1 MTTQSLQ
8 SALEG
13 VASVFEFA
21 RMSDTEKDR
30 HLKDLEISNLQD
42 EVKWYDKSIR
52 YSRKKIAEDYYG
64 SGVMTASNVY
74 WLEQDELE
82 LNRKLA
88 SRAELKSKIRE
99 LRPRD

>member
-1 MTTQSLQ
+1 MTAQSFQ

-13 VASVFEFA
+13 VARVFEFA
-21 RMSDTEKDR
+21 RMSDTEKDS

-42 EVKWYDKSIR
+42 EVKWYDESIR
-52 YSRKKIAEDYYG
+52 YSRKKIAEQYLY
-64 SGVMTASNVY
+64 SEGVMTASDVY

-88 SRAELKSKIRE
+88 SRAELKSKIKE
-99 LRPRD
+99 LRK